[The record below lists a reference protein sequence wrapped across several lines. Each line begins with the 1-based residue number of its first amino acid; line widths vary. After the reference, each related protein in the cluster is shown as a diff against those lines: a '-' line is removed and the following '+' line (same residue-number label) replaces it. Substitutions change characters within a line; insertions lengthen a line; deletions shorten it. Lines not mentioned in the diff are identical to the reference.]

1 MLNMI
6 TLLVNIR
13 KKKKIGV
20 IGVGHGFNIGNN
32 LLKYAISIKLSEL
45 GFIPYIIGTNNNN
58 RNISFLK
65 KQTNCIIIKKN
76 YSEIKKNDYDILMV
90 NSDQTWR
97 KLDNNFYDI
106 GFLKFAEK
114 WNIPKFVYGASLGYN
129 NWNLTKKDKKII
141 KHLLKNFTG
150 ISVREK
156 NSINL
161 VNKYIGI
168 KPELVLDPTLL
179 INKKY
184 YLNIIKNFKND
195 KKMKNNFIFTYL
207 FRNESNYTKIY

>member
-1 MLNMI
+1 MKFLFKYNFYLKI
-6 TLLVNIR
+6 IFFVINIKLLVNIR

-106 GFLKFAEK
+106 GFLKFAE
-114 WNIPKFVYGASLGYN
+114 
-129 NWNLTKKDKKII
+129 
-141 KHLLKNFTG
+141 H
-150 ISVREK
+150 
-156 NSINL
+156 
-161 VNKYIGI
+161 
-168 KPELVLDPTLL
+168 
-179 INKKY
+179 
-184 YLNIIKNFKND
+184 
-195 KKMKNNFIFTYL
+195 
-207 FRNESNYTKIY
+207 TKIFIWGIFRI